1 MIKRKFLEEE
11 REGKDV
17 NYTKSFFVEE
27 LQRNGLDV
35 TYTALQQMY
44 TKSRLRNLEAV
55 QKERRDAKRAWDRN
69 YWHRCGKYRKAERE
83 RKASDR
89 TT

>member
-1 MIKRKFLEEE
+1 MLIIPTL
-11 REGKDV
+11 
-17 NYTKSFFVEE
+17 FFVEE

-35 TYTALQQMY
+35 TYTSLEQMY